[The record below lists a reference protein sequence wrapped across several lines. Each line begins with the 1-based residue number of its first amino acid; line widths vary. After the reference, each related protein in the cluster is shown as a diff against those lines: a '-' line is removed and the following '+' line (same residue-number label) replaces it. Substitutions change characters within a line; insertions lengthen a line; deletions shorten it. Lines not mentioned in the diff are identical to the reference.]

1 MKYFLQNIAQSSP
14 MRTIIL
20 VLIGLVFWI
29 FSLIQQA
36 EIFAILTTMVL
47 TGINGILLAY
57 IFLKVNL
64 TNLPSLFA
72 ASSYWAAIST
82 IPQLHSCWQIQLM
95 MFGILTIILIL
106 SDIKYQREV
115 TEEAF
120 LATLICC
127 FLAPIRIAMIT
138 GIVILWIYLIVRGW
152 MTWRA
157 LVASLIAILLRVI
170 MMILLHHFGWMD
182 WMWMENIPTLPW
194 QKWAIANGIFVGFLL
209 ATLLPIRRPSVVS
222 GGIYVIFL
230 STLFTIGILFF
241 F

>member
-1 MKYFLQNIAQSSP
+1 

-36 EIFAILTTMVL
+36 EIFAIVTTMVL
-47 TGINGILLAY
+47 TGINGILLAH

-64 TNLPSLFA
+64 TNLPSSFA

-82 IPQLHSCWQIQLM
+82 IPQLHNCWQIQLM

-106 SDIKYQREV
+106 SDIKHQREV

-138 GIVILWIYLIVRGW
+138 GIVILWIYLIVRGR
-152 MTWRA
+152 MTWRV

-170 MMILLHHFGWMD
+170 MMIILHHFGWMD

-222 GGIYVIFL
+222 GSIYVIFL

>member
-170 MMILLHHFGWMD
+170 MMILLHYFGWME
-182 WMWMENIPTLPW
+182 WIWMENIPTLPW
-194 QKWAIANGIFVGFLL
+194 QEWTIAGGVLIGTLL
-209 ATLLPIRRPSVVS
+209 VILLPIRRPSIAS
-222 GGIYVIFL
+222 GSVYAMFL
-230 STLFTIGILFF
+230 LALLTIGSLSML
-241 F
+241 

>member
-1 MKYFLQNIAQSSP
+1 

-47 TGINGILLAY
+47 TGINGILLAH

-64 TNLPSLFA
+64 TNLPSSFA

-82 IPQLHSCWQIQLM
+82 IPQLHSCWQIQLI

-106 SDIKYQREV
+106 SDIKHQREV

-138 GIVILWIYLIVRGW
+138 GIVILWIYLIVRGR
-152 MTWRA
+152 MTWRV

-170 MMILLHHFGWMD
+170 MMIILHHFGWMD

-222 GGIYVIFL
+222 GSIYIIFL
-230 STLFTIGILFF
+230 STLFTIGFLFF